1 MIPKIDV
8 RTCNIRKEYSGELNF
23 EYEADAS
30 LVDLP
35 FTELHGPV
43 RVSLTYE
50 IFEDNDVEVK
60 GTLRFSLKGLCSRC
74 LNEVEKAFEAEIDA
88 CFTEGED
95 DGENYGYRSGVV
107 NLEELLRDTLLVA
120 LPPRLECDEACE
132 PPVWN
137 Q

>member
-1 MIPKIDV
+1 MARIDV
-8 RTCNIRKEYSGELNF
+8 RMCNARKEYSGELDF

-30 LVDLP
+30 LIDLP
-35 FTELHGPV
+35 YTEFSGPV
-43 RVSLTYE
+43 HATLTYE
-50 IFEDNDVEVK
+50 IFEDNDVEVR

-74 LNEVEKAFEAEIDA
+74 LGEVEKVFEAEIDA
-88 CFTEGED
+88 CFTEGEAED
-95 DGENYGYRSGVV
+95 EEYEYRNGIV

-120 LPPRLECDEACE
+120 LPSKLECEKACE

>member
-1 MIPKIDV
+1 MARIDV
-8 RTCNIRKEYSGELNF
+8 RMCNARKEYSGELDF

-30 LVDLP
+30 LLDLP
-35 FTELHGPV
+35 YTEFNGPV
-43 RVSLTYE
+43 HVSLTYE

-74 LNEVEKAFEAEIDA
+74 LAEVEKVFEAEIDA
-88 CFTEGED
+88 CFTEGEAED
-95 DGENYGYRSGVV
+95 EEYEYRNGIVD
-107 NLEELLRDTLLVA
+107 LEELLRDTLLVA
-120 LPPRLECDEACE
+120 LPSKLECEKACE